1 MLAIINATTSHEL
14 RNPLSAMITQNI
26 KKEALYN
33 QIKQMCQSK
42 NSYDHISDI
51 VDELFECTKIQN
63 SSGKIMTFLI
73 QDLLDF
79 AQMKAGKF
87 RKNIQEF
94 NIQEAIEEVMSIQK
108 DQAARKGVELSLNLI
123 NISTEIN
130 PI

>member
-1 MLAIINATTSHEL
+1 MN
-14 RNPLSAMITQNI
+14 
-26 KKEALYN
+26 
-33 QIKQMCQSK
+33 
-42 NSYDHISDI
+42 
-51 VDELFECTKIQN
+51 
-63 SSGKIMTFLI
+63 FLI

-79 AQMKAGKF
+79 AQIKAGKF

-130 PI
+130 PIKKGLGKENDLEIFSPIMKSDVSRI